1 MAAKKT
7 AQASS
12 TEESSPMLKMIRA
25 MAVYDPEYM
34 VEAIQKAVPF
44 ANVPGIDLAR
54 LTEIQQ
60 KNQAAL
66 EGVARMEKEV
76 LSRTAKR
83 EFTMLEEQ
91 MGEILGAVQA
101 LSTTDSANP
110 LDASVKQTEL
120 AVRAMDKLTQET
132 ADLIKDVGSQHMEII
147 KSMAKRYVDAIEEIK
162 SMAKNE
168 AAKD

>member
-1 MAAKKT
+1 MTEKKT
-7 AQASS
+7 DQASA

-25 MAVYDPEYM
+25 MAIYDPQYM
-34 VEAIQKAVPF
+34 VEAIQKAMPF

-60 KNQAAL
+60 KNQATL
-66 EGVARMEKEV
+66 EGVARMEQEV
-76 LSRTAKR
+76 LTRAATR
-83 EFTMLEEQ
+83 EYTILEEQ
-91 MGEILGAVQA
+91 MNEILGTVKA
-101 LSTTDSANP
+101 LSRAESANP

-132 ADLIKDVGSQHMEII
+132 ADLIRDVGSQQMDII

-162 SMAKNE
+162 SMTKNE
-168 AAKD
+168 